1 MKFQDLINSNLFT
14 KYCRNLFDN
23 LYGTEY
29 LSKIVKRTSPY
40 YDEEKSKLYES
51 REWKNHLLYHSK
63 EERERLKKKENQ
75 YKQRLKSYYADKKE
89 TVFKVLECLNININN
104 YKNKN
109 GTYGIP
115 FFLEKL
121 IEVICYD
128 DSDKSSLISK
138 MTCDE
143 NHKLSNYENLYF
155 MTKTLQR
162 IKNDLDGNKISVNA
176 PNNETDAFLY
186 SQANLPH
193 NIDDFKNKANIALEE
208 NNYLLQTQKKITN
221 IINELQTVSDML
233 YLPIIQ
239 TNNPLENLYIIF
251 ESRNPYAK
259 NNQRNNI
266 KITNITLGNTTQE
279 IDGIFIPNN
288 YNKKEAL
295 SKYDDYLEKI
305 QQSVNDLKERIDK
318 LSINIDCS

>member
-1 MKFQDLINSNLFT
+1 
-14 KYCRNLFDN
+14 
-23 LYGTEY
+23 
-29 LSKIVKRTSPY
+29 
-40 YDEEKSKLYES
+40 
-51 REWKNHLLYHSK
+51 
-63 EERERLKKKENQ
+63 
-75 YKQRLKSYYADKKE
+75 
-89 TVFKVLECLNININN
+89 
-104 YKNKN
+104 
-109 GTYGIP
+109 
-115 FFLEKL
+115 
-121 IEVICYD
+121 
-128 DSDKSSLISK
+128 
-138 MTCDE
+138 
-143 NHKLSNYENLYF
+143 

-193 NIDDFKNKANIALEE
+193 NINDFKNKANIALEE

-305 QQSVNDLKERIDK
+305 QQSVNDLKERIDN